1 MRHELIRPLLDD
13 YLDDELSPAA
23 RQRVEDHLGECASCA
38 GELASL
44 ISLIGEAR
52 ELPREILPARE
63 LWEGIEARLQERR
76 PAVLRLPMRSAPGAR
91 PWMMAAAALLLVAL
105 SSGVTLIMVRQQAPA
120 PSGAMQVVAPPRAP
134 EGTALAAF
142 EPAEAEFMRTAE
154 ELQQALEAGSA
165 ILDPETLAVIEAS
178 LAVID
183 QAIAEARAALEAD
196 PQNGMLA
203 LLLSRIHGQKVEVLQ
218 QALHH
223 EARS

>member
-1 MRHELIRPLLDD
+1 MRHERIRPLLDD

-23 RQRVEDHLGECASCA
+23 RRRVEDHLAECDVCT
-38 GELASL
+38 GELAAL
-44 ISLIGEAR
+44 LALTEEAR
-52 ELPREILPARE
+52 ALPREMLPSRE
-63 LWEGIEARLQERR
+63 LWEGIEARLAERQVVLPLPRRWSSWTR
-76 PAVLRLPMRSAPGAR
+76 PA
-91 PWMMAAAALLLVAL
+91 MMAAAALFLVAL
-105 SSGVTLIMVRQQAPA
+105 SSAVTATLLWQRSAAPGEGSVAGASRPAPA
-120 PSGAMQVVAPPRAP
+120 GS
-134 EGTALAAF
+134 ALAAF
-142 EPAEAEFMRTAE
+142 QPTEAEFVRTAE
-154 ELQQALEAGSA
+154 ELRQALAAGST
-165 ILDPETLAVIEAS
+165 ILEPGTLEVIEAS